1 MRITRIRVEE
11 LFGNPTYNYD
21 IGLKIDPDSDKR
33 SSITILHGRN
43 GSGKTVIFKM
53 LAGLFRINNYS
64 PFIFWKYPFRKFEIA
79 FDDNSKL
86 SVIRNYS
93 AKKLEES
100 FPTISYSKGRGRPP
114 KYVVGESFVKGLPHA
129 VRRDMTDDELIQ
141 IMASR
146 GEDENDAETLWR
158 SERGFR
164 FRFSDRV
171 AEDEDEHQFLND
183 LRSKLDIHFVSTD
196 RLLIRKRASEDRPSA
211 RLSRGREI
219 TSAAAIEENSND
231 LKRRI
236 SEVIFEANR
245 TENDLN
251 RSFPSNVV
259 NSVLEKKETWP
270 YEIVAEELE
279 ELDKKRNRLVEAG
292 LLDPIPDEE
301 LTVEEYNDVTLGRV
315 LKQYIEDSK
324 DKLKVYD
331 GLAEKI
337 GPFKEILQEMLH
349 DKYLIISK
357 EGYQLK
363 SEPDSEENIPSKDL
377 SSGEQHLV
385 VLMYNLLFRDSEQRD
400 ELILIDE
407 PEISLHIA
415 WQKRFVSSLE
425 KISKLS
431 GFDVLIATHS
441 PAIING
447 RWDLEVSLHDHSKR
461 GETSHD

>member
-1 MRITRIRVEE
+1 MRITRITVEE

-21 IGLKIDPDSDKR
+21 ISLKIDPDSEKR

-100 FPTISYSKGRGRPP
+100 FPTISYSKGRGRPS
-114 KYVVGESFVKGLPHA
+114 KYVVGESFVKGLPPA

-141 IMASR
+141 TMASR
-146 GEDENDAETLWR
+146 GEDDFDAETLWR

-164 FRFSDRV
+164 FRLSDRV
-171 AEDEDEHQFLND
+171 AENEDEHQFLND
-183 LRSKLDIHFVSTD
+183 LRSKLDIHFVNTD
-196 RLLIRKRASEDRPSA
+196 RLLIRKQASEDRPSA

-236 SEVIFEANR
+236 SEVIFTAN
-245 TENDLN
+245 TTDNDLN

-259 NSVLEKKETWP
+259 KSELEKRESWS
-270 YEIVAEELE
+270 YDLVATELE
-279 ELDKKRNRLVEAG
+279 ELRQRRERLVDAG
-292 LLDPIPDEE
+292 LLDSGDE
-301 LTVEEYNDVTLGRV
+301 LNVEEYSDDTLGRV
-315 LKQYIEDSK
+315 LKLYIEDSK
-324 DKLKVYD
+324 TKLKVYD

-337 GPFKEILQEMLH
+337 SLFKEILQEMLN

-363 SEPDSEENIPSKDL
+363 SDPDSEGEIPSKDL
-377 SSGEQHLV
+377 SSGEQHLI
-385 VLMYNLLFRDSEQRD
+385 VLMYNLLFRDREQQD

-431 GFDVLIATHS
+431 NFDILIATHS

-447 RWDLEVSLHDHSKR
+447 RWELEVSLHDHSN
-461 GETSHD
+461 